1 MRASQEMEGLP
12 VTSSPPVSSGANR
25 QIPSSHLP
33 GPERTWAASIS
44 GEGGLSTP
52 SLRPEQ
58 RPALPKG
65 LGARGPEPRGGGPLP
80 SSPRTLRVGRDG
92 RRGSMQLVGSPCKE
106 PHPVGAVGPAL
117 GTRVGG
123 SGGSPGQGATGTGAP
138 GRESSQDRRVRTPSP
153 RRVFS
158 HRGPWAT
165 PVRTESL
172 LGGGTNP
179 HAYPGN
185 SAAPAYEAACIT
197 HTWLRPPT
205 SWVTLASTLP
215 RALGTEMGGSREQ
228 EMGSLALG
236 AGPHASHLALWP
248 QFPHL

>member
-1 MRASQEMEGLP
+1 MQKAQG
-12 VTSSPPVSSGANR
+12 
-25 QIPSSHLP
+25 P
-33 GPERTWAASIS
+33 GVCK
-44 GEGGLSTP
+44 
-52 SLRPEQ
+52 
-58 RPALPKG
+58 LPKPP
-65 LGARGPEPRGGGPLP
+65 A
-80 SSPRTLRVGRDG
+80 PRTLRVGRDG
-92 RRGSMQLVGSPCKE
+92 RRGSTQLVGSPCKE
-106 PHPVGAVGPAL
+106 PHLVGAVGPAL

-123 SGGSPGQGATGTGAP
+123 SGRSPGQGATGTGAP

-158 HRGPWAT
+158 HCGPRAT
-165 PVRTESL
+165 PARTKSL

-185 SAAPAYEAACIT
+185 SAAPAYDAACIT

-215 RALGTEMGGSREQ
+215 KALGTEMGGPREQ

-236 AGPHASHLALWP
+236 AGPHASHLALW
-248 QFPHL
+248 